1 MATVVPSENLSKSSL
16 VLLQGSR
23 HLGVLTA
30 SLEKIMEAN
39 DAFLNMVRFSR
50 EEMEAGLINW
60 AAIAAYLRRVMK
72 RALILIAFTGGIWCS
87 QAYAVGIPRFEVK
100 ELANSADLIVIADVT
115 AIRKVGPA
123 RPIPFR
129 GVLLPASA
137 YSADLSVRRTL
148 KGHVLGG
155 INVTYALPETFI
167 GYSGLRSGIRMV
179 FLRRDN
185 GQYHL
190 ADPYYSNLPA
200 TSEPPGGGMP
210 SEISEVV
217 LSNML
222 EVLASPVASS
232 SEKREIL
239 RVDYSFSSNAKTIAA
254 LRKGLS
260 ASSDQALIEKIQ
272 GELVRFGDLSQ
283 LPDVANL
290 LCKDLATQDGR
301 VWLLYVIREYV
312 KDPRAIP
319 AINPLL
325 GSPDDV
331 VREAAVEAL
340 WHMNSPA
347 AVPFLLKKLEDPD
360 EMVQF
365 YAVRGLADIE
375 NEYGWGGPSEAEFHE
390 HAQKYLAHWEEWAK
404 ERSQ

>member
-1 MATVVPSENLSKSSL
+1 
-16 VLLQGSR
+16 
-23 HLGVLTA
+23 
-30 SLEKIMEAN
+30 
-39 DAFLNMVRFSR
+39 
-50 EEMEAGLINW
+50 
-60 AAIAAYLRRVMK
+60 MK
-72 RALILIAFTGGIWCS
+72 RTLILIAITGSLWCS
-87 QAYAVGIPRFEVK
+87 QTRAVGIPRFKVN
-100 ELANSADLIVIADVT
+100 ELVNSADLIVIAEVT
-115 AIRKVGPA
+115 AIRKVGIAP
-123 RPIPFR
+123 PIQF
-129 GVLLPASA
+129 GNDLLRASA

-148 KGHVLGG
+148 KGQVLGE
-155 INVTYALPETFI
+155 INVTYALPETFV
-167 GYSGLRSGIRMV
+167 GYSGLRDGIRMV

-190 ADPYYSNLPA
+190 ADPYYSNFPA
-200 TSEPPGGGMP
+200 TLEPPRGETP
-210 SEISEVV
+210 SDISEVV

-222 EVLASPVASS
+222 EILASPTAST

-239 RVDYSFSSNAKTIAA
+239 RVDYSLPSNEKTIAA
-254 LRKGLS
+254 LRKWLS
-260 ASSDQALIEKIQ
+260 ASSDRGLTETIQ

-283 LPDVANL
+283 LPDVVNL
-290 LCKDLATQDGR
+290 LSKDLATQNGR
-301 VWLLYVIREYV
+301 VWFLYVIREYV

-325 GSPDDV
+325 GSTDDV

-340 WHMNSPA
+340 WHINSPA

-365 YAVRGLADIE
+365 YAVRGLADIA